1 MAHVRVA
8 IFASD
13 PLTEAGLRGCL
24 RERGELSVLD
34 DPPPGDADVIVAAI
48 DELNAPTLTMLR
60 RWADTAGRP
69 VVLLVRELS
78 ETDLLHVIERKVVA
92 VVPRTA
98 APDERVV
105 QAVLTAANG
114 GGLLP
119 PRLLGSLLR
128 HFEKLH
134 REVLAPRGLSSSGI
148 TPREADVLRL
158 MAEGLDTAEI
168 AEKLCYSQRTVKNVL
183 HGLTNRLHLR
193 NRAHAVAHA
202 LRADVI

>member
-1 MAHVRVA
+1 
-8 IFASD
+8 
-13 PLTEAGLRGCL
+13 
-24 RERGELSVLD
+24 
-34 DPPPGDADVIVAAI
+34 VAAI